1 MGQNL
6 KGNPM
11 LIAKIASRL
20 SLALVLAGLSAS
32 VAKADTLTFDTSGSG
47 FGFQVVL
54 TQVDNDDV
62 KVAVS
67 LINGATAFV
76 STGNGTNHP
85 GFAFNIAGDPSI
97 NISFPTGSA
106 WSGDLLHL
114 NDSTNGPDFGD
125 FDYFIDN
132 PGSGGSQNNSGPLV
146 FTVNDTSG
154 ITVNDF
160 SSNGK
165 GDGFYFAADIAK
177 GRDTGEQGINSTGTP
192 GTLNDPPPAVPEPSS
207 LALLGTGILGAAGVI
222 RRRLSA

>member
-32 VAKADTLTFDTSGSG
+32 AAKADTLTFDTSGNG

-62 KVAVS
+62 TVTVS

-76 STGNGTNHP
+76 HSGNGTNHP
-85 GFAFNIAGDPSI
+85 GFAFNLAGDPTI
-97 NISFPTGSA
+97 NISFPSGSA
-106 WSGDLLHL
+106 WTGDQLHL
-114 NDSTNGPDFGD
+114 NDNTGNTFGT

-132 PGSGGSQNNSGPLV
+132 PGSGGSQKNSGPLV

-165 GDGFYFAADIAK
+165 GDGFYFAADIGK
-177 GRDTGEQGINSTGTP
+177 NGDTGEQGITSSGTP
-192 GTLNDPPPAVPEPSS
+192 SDPTPPVPEPSS